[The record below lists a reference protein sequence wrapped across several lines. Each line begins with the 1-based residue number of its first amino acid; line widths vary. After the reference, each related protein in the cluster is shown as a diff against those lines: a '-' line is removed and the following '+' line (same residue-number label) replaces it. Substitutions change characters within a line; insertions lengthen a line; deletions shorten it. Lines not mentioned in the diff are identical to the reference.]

1 VLSLLPRQQ
10 LASTVVTH
18 VLSVTRDSAADLH
31 RTRDDGRG
39 RSCGAYQR
47 HGSFIARTKH
57 DWTGA
62 RCIFKCN
69 TSVSG
74 HKRET
79 VAFLQRKLLLRSA
92 ANCTV
97 SIFTFFGPCLVTIRL
112 AHSRIY
118 AFTGTTAVAIL
129 LDCVRCFV
137 QIVSVFVGRC
147 VKSTGLA
154 FDIYCPAVPIRH
166 V

>member
-1 VLSLLPRQQ
+1 V
-10 LASTVVTH
+10 
-18 VLSVTRDSAADLH
+18 SVTADSAADVH
-31 RTRDDGRG
+31 CTRDDGRG
-39 RSCGAYQR
+39 RSCGACQR
-47 HGSFIARTKH
+47 HGSVIAPTKH
-57 DWTGA
+57 DCTA
-62 RCIFKCN
+62 ASCIFKCN

-79 VAFLQRKLLLRSA
+79 GVAFLQRKLLLRSA
-92 ANCTV
+92 ANCTF
-97 SIFTFFGPCLVTIRL
+97 SIIAFFGTCLVTISL
-112 AHSRIY
+112 AHCPLY
-118 AFTGTTAVAIL
+118 AITGTTAVANL

-147 VKSTGLA
+147 VKGNGLA

>member
-1 VLSLLPRQQ
+1 M
-10 LASTVVTH
+10 VTH
-18 VLSVTRDSAADLH
+18 VVSVAPDSAANMYC
-31 RTRDDGRG
+31 TRDDCRG
-39 RSCGAYQR
+39 RSCGACQR
-47 HGSFIARTKH
+47 HGSVIARTKH
-57 DWTGA
+57 DCTAA

-79 VAFLQRKLLLRSA
+79 VAFLQRKLLLRPA

-97 SIFTFFGPCLVTIRL
+97 SIIGFFGTCLVTIGL
-112 AHSRIY
+112 AHCPLY
-118 AFTGTTAVAIL
+118 AIIGTTAVAIL

-147 VKSTGLA
+147 VKGTGLA
-154 FDIYCPAVPIRH
+154 FGIYCPAVPIRH